1 MTAFAGKRVLVTGGT
16 TGIGHATAA
25 AFHAGGAEVTIT
37 GKDKDRLLQ
46 AATNLGVHAI
56 QADQADLS
64 DLDRLAREAGE
75 RLDVLVANAGISKSA
90 LLHEVTPED
99 FDEEMSVNLRGT
111 FFTVQRL
118 APLLANGASVI
129 LVSSCL
135 DQRGALGQSVY
146 AASKAA
152 VASLARSFAA
162 ELRDRSIRVNSIAPG
177 ATDTPLFDK
186 YGIPPDDLAAM
197 KDVISRDIPLGR
209 LAGATDIA
217 TAITFL
223 ASPNAAYITAE
234 QLTVDGGWTRL

>member
-25 AFHAGGAEVTIT
+25 AFHAAGAEVTIT

-46 AATNLGVHAI
+46 AASELGVHAI

-99 FDEEMSVNLRGT
+99 FDEEMTVNLRGT
-111 FFTVQRL
+111 FFIVQRL
-118 APLLANGASVI
+118 APLLADGAAVI

-135 DQRGALGQSVY
+135 DQRGAFGQSVY

-162 ELRDRSIRVNSIAPG
+162 ELRDRRIRVNSIAPG

-186 YGIPPDDLAAM
+186 YGIPPDDLATM
-197 KDVISRDIPLGR
+197 KDVIASDIPLGR
-209 LAGATDIA
+209 LADATDIA
-217 TAITFL
+217 AAITFL
-223 ASPNAAYITAE
+223 ASPDAAYITAE